1 MKKCKLKSDLCT
13 QGFVMDLL
21 SLQMLDGRHETLHKP
36 TKAQSLKYGN
46 ICPSPPM
53 IAAVSAFEREEKG

>member
-1 MKKCKLKSDLCT
+1 
-13 QGFVMDLL
+13 MDLL